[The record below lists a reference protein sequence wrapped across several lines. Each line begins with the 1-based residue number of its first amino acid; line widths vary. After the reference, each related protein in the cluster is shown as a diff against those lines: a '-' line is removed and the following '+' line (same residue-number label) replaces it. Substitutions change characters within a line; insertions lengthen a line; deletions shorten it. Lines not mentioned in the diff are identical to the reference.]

1 MSGFPPKPG
10 TAAYRVLAH
19 LETILPRRPRATAG
33 MVAGELRGLT
43 PSQVR
48 DALEAAHDAG
58 YVNREH
64 EVGLTGRGP
73 VFYEL
78 VRRTT
83 GELVVGG
90 GSPDRDT
97 RPFGA
102 PGAEAAAEDGPWLT
116 SAGDPAHEPR
126 GVIEP
131 VVNPNPETVAA
142 ESPQPPAPVLPR
154 HDPAA
159 ALSKVVAIHSRA
171 DGGFTADLERTPQ
184 LSDWLRATRGL
195 PVAERDEP
203 ETVVPPAGGVVVNHN
218 LGFEPGPTVQQLAAP
233 APAAEPVIP
242 SGVQLDFA
250 PGPDQFAVALAS
262 DGRLFCWRG
271 TVPFVWS
278 KEEARVLVQ
287 HLNRMDLDVLLEPEA
302 GE

>member
-48 DALEAAHDAG
+48 DALEAAHEAG
-58 YVNREH
+58 YVNREA
-64 EVGLTGRGP
+64 EISVGGRGP

-83 GELVVGG
+83 GELAVGG
-90 GSPDRDT
+90 GSPDRDFIT
-97 RPFGA
+97 G
-102 PGAEAAAEDGPWLT
+102 
-116 SAGDPAHEPR
+116 SGDPAHEPR

-154 HDPAA
+154 HDPI
-159 ALSKVVAIHSRA
+159 SKVVAIHPRA
-171 DGGFTADLERTPQ
+171 DGGFTAELERTPQ

-195 PVAERDEP
+195 PVANRDEP
-203 ETVVPPAGGVVVNHN
+203 ETVVLPAGGVVVNHN
-218 LGFEPGPTVQQLAAP
+218 LGFEPGPTVQQIVASAV
-233 APAAEPVIP
+233 AAEPVIP
-242 SGVQLDFA
+242 SSVQLDFA

-278 KEEARVLVQ
+278 REEARVLVQ

>member
-19 LETILPRRPRATAG
+19 MELMHPRRPRATAG
-33 MVAGELRGLT
+33 MIAGELRGLT
-43 PSQVR
+43 PTQVR

-58 YVNREH
+58 YVKREH

-78 VRRTT
+78 VRDTSGALAGDGT
-83 GELVVGG
+83 E
-90 GSPDRDT
+90 PDR
-97 RPFGA
+97 P
-102 PGAEAAAEDGPWLT
+102 L
-116 SAGDPAHEPR
+116 S

-142 ESPQPPAPVLPR
+142 ESPQPAAPVLTG

-159 ALSKVVAIHSRA
+159 ALSKVVAIHPRA
-171 DGGFTADLERTPQ
+171 DGGFTAELERTPQ

-195 PVAERDEP
+195 PVAERNDP
-203 ETVVPPAGGVVVNHN
+203 EVHVPPPFPEQVFVAAA
-218 LGFEPGPTVQQLAAP
+218 EPAESLPS
-233 APAAEPVIP
+233 EPVIP
-242 SGVQLDFA
+242 SSVQLDFA

-302 GE
+302 D

>member
-48 DALEAAHDAG
+48 DALEAAHAAG
-58 YVNREH
+58 YVNREA
-64 EVGLTGRGP
+64 EVGISGRGP

-83 GELVVGG
+83 GELAVGG
-90 GSPDRDT
+90 GSLDHDT

-102 PGAEAAAEDGPWLT
+102 PGAEAAAEDGAWLA

-131 VVNPNPETVAA
+131 VVDPHPVALTA
-142 ESPQPPAPVLPR
+142 AAAAPQPA
-154 HDPAA
+154 
-159 ALSKVVAIHSRA
+159 KVVSIKPMQYSPE
-171 DGGFTADLERTPQ
+171 ADLERTPQ

-195 PVAERDEP
+195 PAAERDEP
-203 ETVVPPAGGVVVNHN
+203 DAVVLPAGGVVVNHN
-218 LGFEPGPTVQQLAAP
+218 LGFEPGPTVQQIVASAV
-233 APAAEPVIP
+233 AAEPVIP

>member
-19 LETILPRRPRATAG
+19 LETILPRRPRVTAG

-43 PSQVR
+43 PSLVR

-83 GELVVGG
+83 GELAVGG

-102 PGAEAAAEDGPWLT
+102 PGAEAAAEDGAWLT

-159 ALSKVVAIHSRA
+159 AISKVVAIHPRA
-171 DGGFTADLERTPQ
+171 DGGFVAELERTPQ

-203 ETVVPPAGGVVVNHN
+203 EVHVPPPFPAQVFVAAA
-218 LGFEPGPTVQQLAAP
+218 EPAESLPS
-233 APAAEPVIP
+233 EPVIP
-242 SGVQLDFA
+242 SSVQLDFA
-250 PGPDQFAVALAS
+250 SGPDQFAVALAS

-271 TVPFVWS
+271 TVPYVWS
-278 KEEARVLVQ
+278 RDEARVLVQ

>member
-19 LETILPRRPRATAG
+19 MELMHPRRPRATAG
-33 MVAGELRGLT
+33 MIAGELRGLT
-43 PSQVR
+43 PTQVR

-58 YVNREH
+58 YVKREH

-78 VRRTT
+78 VRDTSGALAGDGT
-83 GELVVGG
+83 E
-90 GSPDRDT
+90 PDR
-97 RPFGA
+97 P
-102 PGAEAAAEDGPWLT
+102 L
-116 SAGDPAHEPR
+116 S

-142 ESPQPPAPVLPR
+142 ESPQPAAPVLTG
-154 HDPAA
+154 HEPAA
-159 ALSKVVAIHSRA
+159 AISKVVAIHPRA
-171 DGGFTADLERTPQ
+171 DGGFVAELERTPQ

-195 PVAERDEP
+195 PAAERDEP
-203 ETVVPPAGGVVVNHN
+203 DAVVLPAGGVVVNHN
-218 LGFEPGPTVQQLAAP
+218 LGFEPGPTVQQIVASAV
-233 APAAEPVIP
+233 AAEPVIP

>member
-48 DALEAAHDAG
+48 DALEAAHEAG
-58 YVNREH
+58 YVNREA
-64 EVGLTGRGP
+64 EISVGGRGP

-83 GELVVGG
+83 GELAVGG
-90 GSPDRDT
+90 GSPDRDFIT
-97 RPFGA
+97 G
-102 PGAEAAAEDGPWLT
+102 
-116 SAGDPAHEPR
+116 SGDPAHEPR

-154 HDPAA
+154 HDPI
-159 ALSKVVAIHSRA
+159 SKVVAIHPRA
-171 DGGFTADLERTPQ
+171 DGGFTAELERTPQ

-195 PVAERDEP
+195 PVANRDEP
-203 ETVVPPAGGVVVNHN
+203 ETVVLPAGGVVVNHN

-262 DGRLFCWRG
+262 DGRLFCWRA

>member
-48 DALEAAHDAG
+48 DALEAAHEAG
-58 YVNREH
+58 YVNREA
-64 EVGLTGRGP
+64 EVGISGRGP

-83 GELVVGG
+83 GELALGG

-102 PGAEAAAEDGPWLT
+102 PGAEAAAEDGAWLT

-142 ESPQPPAPVLPR
+142 ESPQPAAPVLTG
-154 HDPAA
+154 HEPAA
-159 ALSKVVAIHSRA
+159 AISKVVAIHPRA
-171 DGGFTADLERTPQ
+171 DGGFTAELERTPQ

-203 ETVVPPAGGVVVNHN
+203 EVHVPPPFPEQVFVAAA
-218 LGFEPGPTVQQLAAP
+218 EPAESLPS
-233 APAAEPVIP
+233 EPVIP
-242 SGVQLDFA
+242 SGVQLEFA

-302 GE
+302 D

>member
-48 DALEAAHDAG
+48 DALEAAHEAG
-58 YVNREH
+58 YVNREA
-64 EVGLTGRGP
+64 VIGISGRGP

-78 VRRTT
+78 VRRTN
-83 GELVVGG
+83 GELAVGG
-90 GSPDRDT
+90 GSPDRDQVT
-97 RPFGA
+97 G
-102 PGAEAAAEDGPWLT
+102 
-116 SAGDPAHEPR
+116 SGDPVHEPR

-131 VVNPNPETVAA
+131 VVDPNP
-142 ESPQPPAPVLPR
+142 PPAPPILEA
-154 HDPAA
+154 HEPAA
-159 ALSKVVAIHSRA
+159 ALSKVVAIHPRA
-171 DGGFTADLERTPQ
+171 DGGFSADLERTPQ

-195 PVAERDEP
+195 PVADRDEP
-203 ETVVPPAGGVVVNHN
+203 DTLVLPAVAAAAS
-218 LGFEPGPTVQQLAAP
+218 PGPEA
-233 APAAEPVIP
+233 VISP
-242 SGVQLDFA
+242 GVQLDFS

-302 GE
+302 DE

>member
-48 DALEAAHDAG
+48 DALEAAHEAG
-58 YVNREH
+58 YVNREA
-64 EVGLTGRGP
+64 EVGISGRGP

-83 GELVVGG
+83 GELAVGG
-90 GSPDRDT
+90 GSPGRDFIT
-97 RPFGA
+97 G
-102 PGAEAAAEDGPWLT
+102 
-116 SAGDPAHEPR
+116 SGDPAHEPR

-142 ESPQPPAPVLPR
+142 ESPQPPASVLPR

-159 ALSKVVAIHSRA
+159 AISKVVAIHSRA
-171 DGGFTADLERTPQ
+171 DGGFTAELERTPQ

-195 PVAERDEP
+195 PVAERDDP
-203 ETVVPPAGGVVVNHN
+203 ETVVLPAGGVVVGHN
-218 LGFEPGPTVQQLAAP
+218 LGFEPGPTVQQLAALP
-233 APAAEPVIP
+233 PEPIVP

-262 DGRLFCWRG
+262 DGRLFCWRA

-287 HLNRMDLDVLLEPEA
+287 HLNRMDLDVLLEPEG

>member
-33 MVAGELRGLT
+33 MVAGELRGLR

-48 DALEAAHDAG
+48 DALEAAHEAG
-58 YVNREH
+58 YVNREA
-64 EVGLTGRGP
+64 EIGISGRGP

-83 GELVVGG
+83 GELAVGG
-90 GSPDRDT
+90 GSPDRDQVT
-97 RPFGA
+97 G
-102 PGAEAAAEDGPWLT
+102 
-116 SAGDPAHEPR
+116 AGDPAHEPR

-131 VVNPNPETVAA
+131 VVDPNP
-142 ESPQPPAPVLPR
+142 PPILEA

-159 ALSKVVAIHSRA
+159 QIGKVVSISQRREGAEVEI
-171 DGGFTADLERTPQ
+171 ERFPQ
-184 LSDWLRATRGL
+184 LNDWLRATRGL

-203 ETVVPPAGGVVVNHN
+203 ETVVLPAGGVVVNHN
-218 LGFEPGPTVQQLAAP
+218 LGFEPGPTVQQIVASAV
-233 APAAEPVIP
+233 ASEPVITP
-242 SGVQLDFA
+242 GVQLDFA

-302 GE
+302 D

>member
-1 MSGFPPKPG
+1 M
-10 TAAYRVLAH
+10 
-19 LETILPRRPRATAG
+19 
-33 MVAGELRGLT
+33 
-43 PSQVR
+43 R
-48 DALEAAHDAG
+48 DALEAAHEAG
-58 YVNREH
+58 YVNREA
-64 EVGLTGRGP
+64 EISVGGRGP

-83 GELVVGG
+83 GELAVGG
-90 GSPDRDT
+90 GSPDRDFIT
-97 RPFGA
+97 G
-102 PGAEAAAEDGPWLT
+102 
-116 SAGDPAHEPR
+116 SGDPAHEPR

-154 HDPAA
+154 HDPI
-159 ALSKVVAIHSRA
+159 SKVVAIHPRA
-171 DGGFTADLERTPQ
+171 DGGFTAELERTPQ

-195 PVAERDEP
+195 PVANRDEP
-203 ETVVPPAGGVVVNHN
+203 ETVVLPAGGVVVNHN

-250 PGPDQFAVALAS
+250 PGPDQFAVALTS

-278 KEEARVLVQ
+278 KEEARVLIE
-287 HLNRMDLDVLLEPEA
+287 HLNRMDLDVVLDLGA
-302 GE
+302 D

>member
-19 LETILPRRPRATAG
+19 LETIMPRRPRATAG

-43 PSQVR
+43 PTQVR
-48 DALEAAHDAG
+48 DALEAAHEAG
-58 YVNREH
+58 YVNREA
-64 EVGLTGRGP
+64 EVGISGRGP

-83 GELVVGG
+83 GELAVGG
-90 GSPDRDT
+90 GSPDRDFIT
-97 RPFGA
+97 G
-102 PGAEAAAEDGPWLT
+102 
-116 SAGDPAHEPR
+116 SGDPAHEPR

-142 ESPQPPAPVLPR
+142 ESPQPPASVLPR

-159 ALSKVVAIHSRA
+159 ALSKVVAIHPRA
-171 DGGFTADLERTPQ
+171 DGGFTAELERTPQ

-195 PVAERDEP
+195 PVAERNDP
-203 ETVVPPAGGVVVNHN
+203 EVHVPPPFPEQVFVAAA
-218 LGFEPGPTVQQLAAP
+218 EPAESLPS
-233 APAAEPVIP
+233 EPVIP
-242 SGVQLDFA
+242 SSVQLDFA

-302 GE
+302 D

>member
-48 DALEAAHDAG
+48 DALEAAHEAG
-58 YVNREH
+58 YVNREA
-64 EVGLTGRGP
+64 EISVGGRGP

-83 GELVVGG
+83 GELAVGG
-90 GSPDRDT
+90 ASPDRDLVA
-97 RPFGA
+97 G
-102 PGAEAAAEDGPWLT
+102 
-116 SAGDPAHEPR
+116 SGDPAHDPR

-131 VVNPNPETVAA
+131 VVDPNP
-142 ESPQPPAPVLPR
+142 PPAPPTLEA
-154 HDPAA
+154 HEPAT
-159 ALSKVVAIHSRA
+159 ALSKVVAIHPRA
-171 DGGFTADLERTPQ
+171 DGGFSADLERTPQ

-203 ETVVPPAGGVVVNHN
+203 ETVVLPAGGVVVNHN
-218 LGFEPGPTVQQLAAP
+218 LGFEPGPTVQQIVASAV
-233 APAAEPVIP
+233 ASEPVITP
-242 SGVQLDFA
+242 GVQLDFA

-302 GE
+302 D

>member
-10 TAAYRVLAH
+10 TAVYRVLAH

-48 DALEAAHDAG
+48 DALEAAHEAG
-58 YVNREH
+58 YVNREA
-64 EVGLTGRGP
+64 EISVGGRGP

-83 GELVVGG
+83 GELAVGG
-90 GSPDRDT
+90 GSPDRDSIT
-97 RPFGA
+97 GS
-102 PGAEAAAEDGPWLT
+102 GE
-116 SAGDPAHEPR
+116 PAHEPR

-131 VVNPNPETVAA
+131 VVNPNPETLAA

-159 ALSKVVAIHSRA
+159 ALSKVVAIHPRA

-203 ETVVPPAGGVVVNHN
+203 DAVVLPAGGVVVNHN

-242 SGVQLDFA
+242 PGVQLDFA